1 MNFHFKPFQSRLSQH
16 GSPERLGLVSAL
28 VLSLTSL
35 GGLLALLAGVL
46 TMEVQTRVVETRAN
60 SATLSAQVSD
70 LHKELAS
77 LDQRLEGVWDQLLE
91 ARLLVGRA
99 RLGDQQ
105 LDASMTLASDAS
117 GTQLDETLREAREVS
132 DCFEDILTRM
142 EGHAAAWQGLPSIL
156 PLEGAEVTSRFG
168 LRRDPLHGGLDWH
181 QGLDLSAAT
190 GTSVHAS
197 AAGTVV
203 QAGYY
208 GDYGLMV
215 EIDHGNGLSTRYGH
229 LSRVNVRAGDR
240 VTRED
245 LIGLTGAT
253 GRVSAP
259 HLHYEILVAGR
270 QVNPEPYILADLTPR
285 ESGATLANVTAAP
298 QD

>member
-1 MNFHFKPFQSRLSQH
+1 MNVQFKPSQSKSSQH
-16 GSPERLGLVSAL
+16 GSPERLGLISAL

-35 GGLLALLAGVL
+35 GGLLALLASVL
-46 TMEVQTRVVETRAN
+46 TMEVQTRVVEARAN
-60 SATLSAQVSD
+60 SAALSTQVSD
-70 LHKELAS
+70 LHKEMAS
-77 LDQRLEGVWDQLLE
+77 LDRRLDGVWDQLLE
-91 ARLLVGRA
+91 ARLLVGRT
-99 RLGDQQ
+99 RLGYRH
-105 LDASMTLASDAS
+105 LDTSMTLASDAS
-117 GTQLDETLREAREVS
+117 GTQLDETIREAREVS

-156 PLEGAEVTSRFG
+156 PIDRAEVTSRFG

-181 QGLDLSAAT
+181 QGLDLSASV
-190 GTSVHAS
+190 GTTVHAS
-197 AAGTVV
+197 AAGTVI

-208 GDYGLMV
+208 GDYGLLV
-215 EIDHGNGLSTRYGH
+215 EIDHGNGLSSRYGH

-270 QVNPEPYILADLTPR
+270 PVNPEPYILADLTPR
-285 ESGATLANVTAAP
+285 ETGATLAQVTAAP
-298 QD
+298 QN